1 MFILSHFMDV
11 LNAGIKKKPLAVMI
25 KSSSLLLT
33 VTRNLHGKEEKL
45 VTLLDNLLVA
55 VIQAKV
61 SERVRKTCAN
71 EFTIIYERCL
81 ADPNQD
87 TRDHLLRG
95 ISPRILAVV
104 VDVNIG
110 FGIRS
115 SLLKSFNLGLTEF
128 PIELRTEVFRELSR
142 EFEGLVDS
150 LYSCGD
156 FDMQASLME
165 TLLRFTTKTIR
176 SEVSNDWFPNYVK
189 LQSVFIGTKGLESDY
204 RKFLNLFNEGLAEKS
219 KVFSYRLLSCVVEG
233 QALIKPAD
241 VTDFWIDVNLGS
253 ESLSLYYSVK
263 DRQVC

>member
-1 MFILSHFMDV
+1 M
-11 LNAGIKKKPLAVMI
+11 LNVGLKKKQLIVMI

-33 VTRNLHGKEEKL
+33 VTRNLHGKKERL

-156 FDMQASLME
+156 FDMQTSLME

-189 LQSVFIGTKGLESDY
+189 LQSVFIGSKGLESDY
-204 RKFLNLFNEGLAEKS
+204 RKFLNLLNEGLAEKS

-233 QALIKPAD
+233 QALINPAD
-241 VTDFWIDVNLGS
+241 MTDFWIDVNLGS
-253 ESLSLYYSVK
+253 ESLSLYYSVE
-263 DRQVC
+263 DRQV